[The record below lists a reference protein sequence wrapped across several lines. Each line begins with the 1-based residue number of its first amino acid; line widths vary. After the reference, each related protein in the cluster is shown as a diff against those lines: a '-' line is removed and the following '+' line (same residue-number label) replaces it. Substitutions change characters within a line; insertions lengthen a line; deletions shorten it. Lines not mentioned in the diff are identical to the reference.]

1 MRTSR
6 RVRVVLYT
14 VALVGFA
21 MSASAQ
27 NVPNAEF
34 SAGWRLLTL
43 PNAFGEESQ
52 TMPLGWYADVAG
64 NLNRVFGVV
73 GEVAGNYKSFTEN
86 ETQFGAT
93 VRVDADI
100 NVHTFLGGVR
110 VSARQVPAFT
120 PYAQALFG
128 LARAAGHIKG
138 QATIAGRTIDVID
151 EDESDSDVAF
161 DAGGG
166 VNFNVSDALAVRVG
180 ASYLRVGG
188 SDGGNAFR
196 FGVGVVYPF

>member
-6 RVRVVLYT
+6 QVRVVMYT
-14 VALVGFA
+14 VAMLGFA

-27 NVPNAEF
+27 SLPSAEF

-52 TMPLGWYADVAG
+52 TMPLGWYTDVAG
-64 NLNRVFGVV
+64 NLNRVFAVV
-73 GEVAGNYKSFTEN
+73 GEVSGNYKSFTEN
-86 ETQFGAT
+86 DTLFGT
-93 VRVDADI
+93 TFQVDADI
-100 NVHTFLGGVR
+100 NMHTFLGGVR

-128 LARAAGHIKG
+128 LARASGTIKG
-138 QATIAGRTIDVID
+138 QATIAGQTVDVVD
-151 EDESDSDVAF
+151 THQSDSEFAF

-166 VNFNVSDALAVRVG
+166 VNFNVSDAYAVRVG

-196 FGVGVVYPF
+196 FGVGIVVPF

>member
-6 RVRVVLYT
+6 QLCVLLSL
-14 VALVGFA
+14 VALLGCA
-21 MSASAQ
+21 GSANAQ
-27 NVPNAEF
+27 SLPAGEF

-43 PNAFGEESQ
+43 PHAFGEQSE

-64 NLNRVFGVV
+64 NLNRVFAVV
-73 GEVAGNYKSFTEN
+73 GEVAGNYKSFDEN
-86 ETQFGAT
+86 ETQFGTA
-93 VRVDADI
+93 VRVNADI
-100 NVHTFLGGVR
+100 NMHTFLGGVR

-120 PYAQALFG
+120 PYVQALFG
-128 LARAAGHIKG
+128 LARAAGTIKG
-138 QATIAGRTIDVID
+138 EATIAGRTVEVID
-151 EDESDSDVAF
+151 EHESESDFAI

-166 VNFNVSDALAVRVG
+166 VNFNLSDRFAVRTG

-196 FGVGVVYPF
+196 FGVGVVVPF

>member
-1 MRTSR
+1 MRTSN
-6 RVRVVLYT
+6 RVRVLLYT
-14 VALVGFA
+14 VAMLGFA

-27 NVPNAEF
+27 NVPSAEF

-43 PNAFGEESQ
+43 PHAFGEESQ

-64 NLNRVFGVV
+64 NLNRAFGVV

-86 ETQFGAT
+86 QTQFGAT

-100 NVHTFLGGVR
+100 
-110 VSARQVPAFT
+110 
-120 PYAQALFG
+120 
-128 LARAAGHIKG
+128 
-138 QATIAGRTIDVID
+138 
-151 EDESDSDVAF
+151 AF

-166 VNFNVSDALAVRVG
+166 VNFNVSDAFAVRTG

-196 FGVGVVYPF
+196 FGVGLVVPF